1 MPAVPSSDGLGGQ
14 EDQVCK
20 GQTAFKGLEGWGLPS
35 NCQAREE
42 ARVGR
47 RPSVLESQPLLGP
60 GSFRPDPGTRLRL
73 LVDAG
78 IWG

>member
-20 GQTAFKGLEGWGLPS
+20 GQTAFKGLGG
-35 NCQAREE
+35 AE

-60 GSFRPDPGTRLRL
+60 GSFRTDPGTSLRL

-78 IWG
+78 LWG